1 MTDDEK
7 KKMLDGFRKPA
18 ATDDDVIENDWSED
32 EILTAAKRIIRKMG
46 LKGQIT
52 DPEGEEHE
60 RNR

>member
-1 MTDDEK
+1 MNEK
-7 KKMLDGFRKPA
+7 KHSLDDFRKP
-18 ATDDDVIENDWSED
+18 DDDKEIADDWTEAD
-32 EILTAAKRIIRKMG
+32 ILSAAKRIIRKMG